1 LFNINFLY
9 IFKLFWYDNIKNNFK
24 KLKKLLYIMRHA
36 IMRWRISRPG
46 KKSEVEIGWSW
57 FFIKNDWTV
66 HVHQGEVV
74 TRRQLRGC
82 ELAFSAR
89 ISIFG

>member
-1 LFNINFLY
+1 
-9 IFKLFWYDNIKNNFK
+9 
-24 KLKKLLYIMRHA
+24 
-36 IMRWRISRPG
+36 MRWRISRPG